1 MVMAGAEPATA
12 APLSRPSVSARSAR
26 LELLGAALQHRSR
39 QVREWGRQRPRVA
52 LAAAGVV
59 VLALGA
65 WALSHTGGG
74 PPVPFQENGRW
85 GYADASGKP
94 VVPAQ
99 YTAASAFNKEGQ
111 AVVAKDDAYG
121 LVDEQGKELVA
132 PAYDALNPYAG
143 GFARARVGDA
153 YTFLDEKGEEF
164 DHYYFNARDFAEGRA
179 AVLDHRGWHYI
190 NGPEEPAKPT
200 IFGEAYSFAD
210 GLARVKLADG
220 YTFITPDYLDDPAA
234 GTKPF
239 GRYELAADF
248 VDGKARVTQG
258 GRRFVIDKDGDEV
271 K

>member
-1 MVMAGAEPATA
+1 M
-12 APLSRPSVSARSAR
+12 
-26 LELLGAALQHRSR
+26 
-39 QVREWGRQRPRVA
+39 
-52 LAAAGVV
+52 
-59 VLALGA
+59 
-65 WALSHTGGG
+65 
-74 PPVPFQENGRW
+74 
-85 GYADASGKP
+85 
-94 VVPAQ
+94 
-99 YTAASAFNKEGQ
+99 
-111 AVVAKDDAYG
+111 
-121 LVDEQGKELVA
+121 DEQGKELVA

-164 DHYYFNARDFAEGRA
+164 DHYYFNALDFAEGRA

-220 YTFITPDYLDDPAA
+220 YTFITPAYLDDPAA